1 MFQNKIMIPRRQC
14 NNVISGRRDV
24 RKSSRKNGRSDDRVI
39 LGHLDKSHITVH
51 TYPEYH
57 PETSIATFR

>member
-1 MFQNKIMIPRRQC
+1 MEA
-14 NNVISGRRDV
+14 V
-24 RKSSRKNGRSDDRVI
+24 DDRII

-57 PETSIATFR
+57 PETSIADINIRRIIIKKCFIINKLLN